1 MRTCIAIAA
10 IALTVFVGA
19 SPAHAQRGGPIPRST
34 VGNAGGVR
42 YYGYPTSNG
51 AFYGPAFYG
60 YTYPYN
66 TASATFGGQFPDDVF
81 MGPAFVPNAT
91 ISTRMS
97 GGPDSYGAAA
107 YAALQQESR
116 ANAPRRVSE
125 PAPLEATARSTVHVL
140 LPESDAR
147 VYFDD
152 SPTTETG
159 TDRVFTTPA
168 LDPAKSY
175 TYTIRATWT
184 TDGQPVSRS
193 KEVKI
198 QPGKDTTVD
207 FRSR

>member
-1 MRTCIAIAA
+1 MRKCIAIAA
-10 IALTVFVGA
+10 IALVVFVGA
-19 SPAHAQRGGPIPRST
+19 SPAHAQRGGPISRGT
-34 VGNAGGVR
+34 VNNGGGAR

-51 AFYGPAFYG
+51 AFYGQSFYG

-66 TASATFGGQFPDDVF
+66 TASATFGGQFPDDVL
-81 MGPAFVPNAT
+81 MGLPFVPSA
-91 ISTRMS
+91 ISSSVS
-97 GGPDSYGAAA
+97 GGSGSYGAAA
-107 YAALQQESR
+107 YAVLQQESKTS
-116 ANAPRRVSE
+116 ALRRVSE
-125 PAPLEATARSTVHVL
+125 QTPVETTARSTVHVL

-152 SPTTETG
+152 SATTETG
-159 TDRVFTTPA
+159 ADRVYTTPA